1 MLTAVSESSPAAKR
15 ELDVGDHIGVYRLV
29 RFLGEGGMGIVFEA
43 VREPDGETVALK
55 VLKRELAGDETYKRR
70 LAHEAR
76 AASDVLHKHIV
87 PVLEAG
93 EAGGHNYL
101 AVGYVHGRS
110 LRERIAE
117 EGPLTL
123 EEIPRLVSEVGAGL
137 DALHD
142 AGLVHRDV
150 KPANIMLDESGSA
163 MLTDL
168 GLARGRA
175 YTVLTKPGQVM
186 GTLDYIAPELI
197 QGQQASPASD
207 IYALGCT
214 VFECVAGEPPFASKG
229 SFEVAVAHLE
239 DTPPDPCRERTDV
252 PASLSWAVLQALHK
266 DPARR
271 PPTAT
276 AYARGVQVA
285 ATQVDA

>member
-1 MLTAVSESSPAAKR
+1 MLRPRSSAPAAL
-15 ELDVGDHIGVYRLV
+15 EIGNQLGEYRLV
-29 RFLGEGGMGIVFEA
+29 RVLGEGGMGIVFEA
-43 VREPDGETVALK
+43 VRETDGYTVALK
-55 VLKRELAGDETYKRR
+55 VLRSELVGDDVYRRR

-76 AASDVLHKHIV
+76 AASEVRHKHLV
-87 PVLEAG
+87 PVLGAG
-93 EAGGHNYL
+93 EAGGHHYL
-101 AVGYVHGRS
+101 AMGFVAGRS
-110 LRERIAE
+110 LRDRISS
-117 EGPLTL
+117 EGPLEL
-123 EEIPRLVSEVGAGL
+123 EEIPRLVAGVGAGL
-137 DALHD
+137 DALHA

-150 KPANIMLDESGSA
+150 KPANIMLAKDGSA

-197 QGQQASPASD
+197 KGEHASPASD

-214 VFECVAGEPPFASKG
+214 AFECVAGVPPFASKG
-229 SFEVAVAHLE
+229 PFEVAVAHLE
-239 DTPPDPCRERTDV
+239 ESPPDPCAQRPDV

-266 DPARR
+266 DPAKR
-271 PPTAT
+271 PPSAT

-285 ATQVDA
+285 ATQDAS